1 MSGGDSAVTPPCR
14 PRLGLGDPIDTQGRD
29 QANETEVG
37 LKIGS
42 AMTLRAV
49 VLSFALLLT
58 VPLFAREK
66 TDVIVMKNGDR
77 WTCEIK
83 ELNAGVLSV
92 GLDYVDGTVSVQWS
106 KVARLESNQLFLV
119 RTQNGLVY
127 TGKLATAVNP
137 SSQPVQIN
145 IAEAGQETMMIDR
158 SQIVRMEQGS
168 DRFWRRFD
176 GDINFGIGYSKGN
189 QTTQYNL
196 GTVAEYPREHWA
208 AQATFNSNLSSSSG
222 TATSTRNQLELQS
235 YHLLPDNYFYKGIG
249 EFLQSSV
256 QGIRLQTTLG
266 GGIGHFIKYTNHMTM
281 SVLGGV
287 AWQNT
292 DYKQSGAVPQG
303 TENTAA
309 ALFGAELRVFRFKK
323 TKLDVTAMLLPALSD
338 PGHVVYDTNATYYL
352 KLFSNLS
359 WNASFYGNWNNRP
372 PPTFA
377 GSNYGTSSGLS
388 WTFGN
393 K

>member
-1 MSGGDSAVTPPCR
+1 
-14 PRLGLGDPIDTQGRD
+14 
-29 QANETEVG
+29 
-37 LKIGS
+37 
-42 AMTLRAV
+42 MTLRAV

-83 ELNAGVLSV
+83 ELKAGVLSV

-106 KVARLESNQLFLV
+106 KVARLESSQLFLV

-127 TGKLATAVNP
+127 TGKLATVDNP
-137 SSQPVQIN
+137 SSQPVQIE
-145 IAEAGQETMMIDR
+145 IVETGEQTMVIDR
-158 SQIVRMEQGS
+158 AQVVRMEPGS
-168 DRFWRRFD
+168 EKFWRRFD

-196 GTVAEYPREHWA
+196 GTVAVYPREHWA

-222 TATSTRNQLELQS
+222 ATTSTRNQLDLQG

-249 EFLQSSV
+249 DFLQSSV

-266 GGIGHFIKYTNHMTM
+266 GGIGRFIKYTNRMTI
-281 SVLGGV
+281 SVLGGL

-292 DYKQSGAVPQG
+292 DYEQSGAVPQG
-303 TENTAA
+303 TGNTAA
-309 ALFGAELRVFRFKK
+309 VLIAAELKVFKFKK
-323 TKLDVTAMLLPALSD
+323 TNLDVTAMLLPAVSD
-338 PGHVVYDTNATYYL
+338 PGRVVYSTNATYYL

-359 WNASFYGNWNNRP
+359 WNVSFYGNWDNRP
-372 PPTFA
+372 PPTFSS
-377 GSNYGTSSGLS
+377 SNYGTTSGLS